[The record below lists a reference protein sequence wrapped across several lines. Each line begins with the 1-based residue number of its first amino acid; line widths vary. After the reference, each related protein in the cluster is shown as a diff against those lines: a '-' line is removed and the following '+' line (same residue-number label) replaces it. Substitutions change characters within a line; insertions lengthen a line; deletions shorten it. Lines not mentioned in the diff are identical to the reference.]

1 MSMHNES
8 RRPSILNWFLAT
20 EFRQLLLSALVIAFA
35 FSIRYLVFGKYRL
48 EYVSATI
55 LAVILAFIPHEL
67 SHRHIA
73 RKLGYYARYRVWLL
87 GLALAIVF
95 PLLTLGSLIF
105 AAPGAVVIYPKYPF
119 GYVSRR
125 DYGLIALAGPLAN
138 IIVGYTSLVLLTM
151 MKTIIHMYSFLLI
164 LILFVVMEIN
174 LWLAMF
180 NLIPFPPLDGSKVFA
195 WNKALWLVAFALS
208 AVPLFL
214 MLYGLRFF
222 I

>member
-1 MSMHNES
+1 MSMYSEM

-20 EFRQLLLSALVIAFA
+20 ELRQLMLSALVIAFA
-35 FSIRYLVFGKYRL
+35 FSIKYLVFGRYRL

-67 SHRHIA
+67 SHRYIA
-73 RKLGYYARYRVWLL
+73 RRLGYYARYRVWLL
-87 GLALAIVF
+87 GLALAIIL
-95 PLLTLGSLIF
+95 PLLTFGSLIF

-119 GYVSRR
+119 SYISRR

-138 IIVGYTSLVLLTM
+138 IIVGYTSLVLLTT
-151 MKTIIHMYSFLLI
+151 MKTFIYTYPFLLT
-164 LILFVVMEIN
+164 LILFVIMEIN

-195 WNKALWLVAFALS
+195 WNKTLWLITFALS

-214 MLYGLRFF
+214 MIYELRFP